1 MKLLSP
7 ALSRLARWRLS
18 RIERFMQY
26 PLETQDQVFHDLI
39 SAAQYTEFGKQYGF
53 SKIYK
58 LPEYKRQVPI
68 YDYETLKPYIQK
80 IMEGQQNIL
89 WNTPIKWFAKSSGTT
104 SDKSKFIPVSQ
115 ESLGDC
121 HYRAGRDVLSL
132 YYQNFPES
140 DLLTGKTLVIG
151 GSHQVNKLNEESFY
165 GDLSAVMLQNMPF
178 YGQLIRTPDLSIALM
193 DEWEEKIEQ
202 IAQATIHENVTSM
215 AGVPTWTMVLIR
227 RIFELTGT
235 DNLAEVWPNLEL
247 YIHGGVSFTPYNEQF
262 KKLIRS
268 PLMQYL
274 ETYNASEGFFGAQD
288 NLFGDTGL
296 LLFLNHGIFYEFMP
310 MEEYG
315 KEEPRTLQLNEVE
328 LGRNYA
334 PIISTN
340 GGLWRYL
347 VGDTIQFTSLYPF
360 RVKITGRTKSYINAF
375 GEEVI
380 VDNADKALSIA
391 CEKTGAVINDY
402 TAAPVFFS
410 DNSNGAHEWL
420 IEFEKMPGDPEVFT
434 YELDSALKSI
444 NSDYEAKRYKDI
456 ALRMPVV
463 HVLRKGTFNEW
474 LKSKDKLGG
483 QHKVPRLS
491 NDRKYVEEILK
502 FKPGLPANR

>member
-1 MKLLSP
+1 
-7 ALSRLARWRLS
+7 
-18 RIERFMQY
+18 MQY
-26 PLETQDQVFHDLI
+26 PVETQDQVFHHLI
-39 SAAQYTEFGKQYGF
+39 SSGQYTEFGRQFGF

-58 LPEYKRQVPI
+58 LNEYKQQVPVF
-68 YDYETLKPYIQK
+68 DYETLKPYIHK

-115 ESLGDC
+115 ECLDDC

-178 YGQLIRTPDLSIALM
+178 YGQLVRTPDLSIALM

-202 IAQATIHENVTSM
+202 IALATIHENVTSM
-215 AGVPTWTMVLIR
+215 AGVPTWTLVLIR
-227 RIFELTGT
+227 RIFELAGT
-235 DNLAEVWPNLEL
+235 DNLTDVWPNLEL
-247 YIHGGVSFTPYNEQF
+247 YIHGGVSFTPYKDQF
-262 KKLIRS
+262 RNLIRS

-288 NLFGDTGL
+288 NLFTDEGL

-310 MEEYG
+310 VEELG
-315 KEEPRTLQLNEVE
+315 KENPQTLQLGEVE
-328 LGRNYA
+328 TGRNYA
-334 PIISTN
+334 PVISTN

-347 VGDTIQFTSLYPF
+347 VGDTIQFTSLFPF
-360 RVKITGRTKSYINAF
+360 RVRVTGRTKSFINAF

-391 CEKTGAVINDY
+391 CEKTGAIVNDY
-402 TAAPVFFS
+402 TAAPVYFS
-410 DNSNGAHEWL
+410 GNDNGAHEWL
-420 IEFEKMPGDPEVFT
+420 IEFEKPPADGGAFIREV
-434 YELDSALKSI
+434 DQALRCI
-444 NSDYEAKRYKDI
+444 NSDYEAKRYKNI
-456 ALRMPVV
+456 ALRMPLL
-463 HVLRKGTFNEW
+463 HILPKGTFNEW
-474 LKSKDKLGG
+474 LKSKGRLGG

-491 NDRKYVEEILK
+491 NDRRYVDDILK
-502 FKPGLPANR
+502 FSPV